1 MPRSP
6 SSATNARFASN
17 IVELPITAV
26 ARSCMSAKD
35 QSRSNQSNPHA
46 ASLQK
51 RTRVS
56 AITAVSGLGIE
67 IANEV
72 RKSGTR
78 LEPIIYRDAR
88 LARHLE
94 DFCL

>member
-1 MPRSP
+1 M
-6 SSATNARFASN
+6 ARHRRPLFW
-17 IVELPITAV
+17 E
-26 ARSCMSAKD
+26 
-35 QSRSNQSNPHA
+35 
-46 ASLQK
+46 
-51 RTRVS
+51 
-56 AITAVSGLGIE
+56 IE